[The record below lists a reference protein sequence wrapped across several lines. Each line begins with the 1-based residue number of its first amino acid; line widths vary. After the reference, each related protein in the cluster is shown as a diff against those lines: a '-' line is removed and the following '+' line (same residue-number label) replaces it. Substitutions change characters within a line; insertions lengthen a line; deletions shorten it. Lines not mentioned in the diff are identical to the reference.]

1 MPPDTDSLTL
11 KTARLSLKP
20 FSLRDADE
28 AFSCISPSMTRFMT
42 WDPPASRQEFD
53 GIWSEWL
60 TGAADGTE
68 FVFAVRH
75 RTTDQFL
82 GLAGLHRLRSDSPE
96 LGIWIREDKQGM
108 AFGREAVQAV
118 LEWASTVSQAPGF
131 CYPVAEENV
140 ASRKIAESLG
150 GQVVGH
156 QSTPKYE
163 SVTYQIPRV
172 DADRHVD

>member
-1 MPPDTDSLTL
+1 MPLDTENLTL

-28 AFSCISPSMTRFMT
+28 AFSCITPSLTRFMT
-42 WDPPASRQEFD
+42 WDPPESRQQFD
-53 GIWSEWL
+53 SIWGEWL

-82 GLAGLHRLRSDSPE
+82 GLAGLHRLRTATPE

-118 LEWASTVSQAPGF
+118 LEWASSVSEAAGF
-131 CYPVAEENV
+131 CYPVAEENI

-150 GQVVGH
+150 GEIVGH
-156 QSTPKYE
+156 QSTPEYQ
-163 SVTYQIPRV
+163 SITYQIPRV
-172 DADRHVD
+172 NPSDSTH